1 MRQLWAKE
9 ARIHCFSRYS
19 YPERW
24 AFAREKMM
32 TLCRDVK
39 IKEIKTIVH
48 GFENTPTALRG
59 MLSGKALGKTI
70 VKYGE
75 SER

>member
-1 MRQLWAKE
+1 
-9 ARIHCFSRYS
+9 
-19 YPERW
+19 
-24 AFAREKMM
+24 M

-48 GFENTPTALRG
+48 GFENTPTALRD